1 MVQYNIK
8 KGVKMKLAII
18 GSRTLKQSDVLE
30 LITKTLQGLHVSEII
45 TGGANGVDSI
55 AEHYARQNN
64 IKCKIFYPVY
74 AVHGK
79 RAPLIRNNE
88 IVKNCDILLAIWDG
102 TSTGTAYTLGKAK
115 REGKKVIVET
125 LGACKNYND
134 NIWNFPRQGRAPN
147 HIENQIREA

>member
-1 MVQYNIK
+1 MVQYNIH
-8 KGVKMKLAII
+8 KGDIMKLAII
-18 GSRTLKQSDVLE
+18 GSRTLKQADVLE
-30 LITKTLQGLHVSEII
+30 LITQTLQGLHVSEII

-88 IVKNCDILLAIWDG
+88 IVKNCDALLAIWDG
-102 TSTGTAYTLGKAK
+102 TSTGTAYTIGKAK
-115 REGKKVIVET
+115 REGKNVIVKT
-125 LGACKNYND
+125 LGAYKNYHD
-134 NIWNFPRQGRAPN
+134 NVWNFPKQGRTPKL
-147 HIENQIREA
+147 IETKTREA

>member
-1 MVQYNIK
+1 
-8 KGVKMKLAII
+8 MKLAII
-18 GSRTLKQSDVLE
+18 GSRTLKQAQVLE
-30 LITKTLQGLHVSEII
+30 LITETLEGLHVSEII

-55 AEHYARQNN
+55 AEYYAKQHN

-102 TSTGTAYTLGKAK
+102 TSTGTAYTFNKAK
-115 REGKKVIVET
+115 REGKKVIVKT
-125 LGACKNYND
+125 LGAYKEYHD
-134 NIWNFPRQGRAPN
+134 EIWNFPKQGRMPQ
-147 HIENQIREA
+147 HIQTQIREA